1 MRKEV
6 KINKNM
12 KKIQNNQEDYLTHDF
27 KSLRLALTE
36 GYKSVL
42 CNINNTIIKKFKNQ
56 ES

>member
-27 KSLRLALTE
+27 KSLRLALIE